1 MKSKIVYLSLCAC
14 LALEASENL
23 EAITITS
30 ATKSEKRVDGV
41 AASVIVITQEEIQN
55 SHAGRLRDLFENLPS
70 LTLQNGAFP
79 SASAK
84 NKSALSIRGLGS
96 SGTLLLIDGK
106 RLAGEVKTPMI

>member
-55 SHAGRLRDLFENLPS
+55 SHAGMRGDFEIYLRIFPLSLCKMEPSPQQAPKTKAPSQFEDWGVAELC
-70 LTLQNGAFP
+70 F
-79 SASAK
+79 
-84 NKSALSIRGLGS
+84 
-96 SGTLLLIDGK
+96 
-106 RLAGEVKTPMI
+106 